1 MKLAIALAFL
11 GLLAAGAASA
21 QPKPEFFGV
30 FAVVDGKL
38 VELPQNEGNCLMPP
52 CRRGPTTR
60 TALPH
65 GGVSFIVYKRQP
77 ERVKDE
83 PWIHIIGHVRR
94 FVGSSGM
101 EAVDY
106 YSVTDHGFPFRVGPV
121 PGLPEALWIRHPDSS
136 FRLPPGRFSL
146 IYGGPG
152 SPEYDFA
159 VPGPVPEEHQCWV
172 AISQG
177 WSSDYKRCSEVP
189 GAVAAAPGPQPL
201 SPGPAAPPQASA
213 PPPPAPAPPPGQS
226 SQPATGTWSF
236 QPVLTPDSDPPNCVG
251 TIVVKITLDASGLTG
266 TTSTGNTFK
275 ATINED
281 GSFRTS
287 YVTRQGSLTLT
298 VEGNVKQSPRT
309 IFFARTNVRCRWTAQ
324 F

>member
-11 GLLAAGAASA
+11 GLLSAGSAWA

-38 VELPQNEGNCLMPP
+38 IELPQNEGSCMMPP
-52 CRRGPTTR
+52 CRRTPATK
-60 TALPH
+60 AELPH

-77 ERVKDE
+77 ERVNDQ
-83 PWIHIIGHVRR
+83 PWVHIIGHVRR
-94 FVGSSGM
+94 FVGPAGM

-106 YSVTDHGFPFRVGPV
+106 YSVTDNGFPFRVGPV
-121 PGLPEALWIRHPDSS
+121 PGLPEALSIRHQESG
-136 FRLPPGRFSL
+136 FRLPPGRYSL

-159 VPGPVPEEHQCWV
+159 IPGAVSEEDQCWV
-172 AISQG
+172 AINKG
-177 WSSDYKRCSEVP
+177 WSSDYKRCKDVA
-189 GAVAAAPGPQPL
+189 GAIAAAPR
-201 SPGPAAPPQASA
+201 PPST
-213 PPPPAPAPPPGQS
+213 PPAPAGAPPAGALPPSGQS
-226 SQPATGTWSF
+226 TQPATGTWSF
-236 QPVLTPDSDPPNCVG
+236 QPILTQDSDLPNCVG
-251 TIVVKITLDASGLTG
+251 TIVVKLTLDASGLTG

-275 ATINED
+275 AAINED

-287 YVTRQGSLTLT
+287 YVTRQGSLTLN

-309 IFFARTNVRCRWTAQ
+309 VFFSRTNVRCRWAAQ